1 MVTSSNNII
10 RYCLAV
16 EGAIFKLKNSDLV
29 DVGSSFEYN
38 GANRGGVFHC
48 EECKIHLKGSK
59 FKMNYADQGGIVYIK
74 KWGQIILEDVVIDES
89 RAMQHGGVAYLEGDM
104 NDMEAMKANG
114 DYVWDNP
121 TVKTYIKYAEIQITT
136 STPGINSGISS
147 IGKMESL

>member
-59 FKMNYADQGGIVYIK
+59 FKMNYAD
-74 KWGQIILEDVVIDES
+74 
-89 RAMQHGGVAYLEGDM
+89 
-104 NDMEAMKANG
+104 
-114 DYVWDNP
+114 
-121 TVKTYIKYAEIQITT
+121 
-136 STPGINSGISS
+136 
-147 IGKMESL
+147 